1 MKKKIYLCLVIGL
14 LIASLTGCTVKK
26 NQVAYTVYPVGYL
39 ANRIIGD
46 KLQVVS
52 IQNDEIVQRATL
64 VDNYENQLELSQAL
78 FHVGSLEPY
87 LTVNNEQIKDT
98 KVSTNDLSVL
108 NAIYKFQRYTPVN
121 VDGTI
126 TYIESSYYK
135 GETFEKIDS
144 YEKDLYLWMDPIAML
159 SMAKDITKWLS
170 ANYSED
176 SNYFEE
182 NLVTLE
188 KDLVQLDAEYQKLAT
203 KLINEGKEIKFVSMT
218 PSFGN
223 WQKAYGFQV
232 YPVVLSKYGALPTDE
247 QLKVIKDRIIAD
259 NVQYIVYEPNLP
271 EDMVALLEQ
280 LESEL
285 GLKRVTMNNLSSL
298 TEKQKEENKDYVSIM
313 YENLSNLESM
323 ATAIPVVTST
333 KISEVTDQTTIDD
346 AGPHDD
352 LQAN

>member
-1 MKKKIYLCLVIGL
+1 MKKKIYLVLALGL
-14 LIASLTGCTVKK
+14 LIASLSGCAVKK

-64 VDNYENQLELSQAL
+64 VDDYENQLELSQNL
-78 FHVGSLEPY
+78 FHIGTLEPY
-87 LTVNNEQIKDT
+87 LTVNSEQIKKT
-98 KVSTNDLSVL
+98 KVGTNDLSVL

-121 VDGTI
+121 VDGTT

-135 GETFEKIDS
+135 GETFETIDS

-170 ANYSED
+170 TNYEED
-176 SNYFEE
+176 SKYFNE
-182 NLVTLE
+182 NLVNLE

-203 KLINEGKEIKFVSMT
+203 KLANEGKEIKFVSMT

-232 YPVVLSKYGALPTDE
+232 YPVVLSKFGALPTDE
-247 QLKVIKDRIIAD
+247 QLQVIKNRILAD

-271 EDMVALLEQ
+271 EDMIALLEQ
-280 LESEL
+280 LETEL

-298 TEKQKEENKDYVSIM
+298 TTTQKEENKDYVSIM
-313 YENLSNLESM
+313 YENLSSLESM
-323 ATAIPVVTST
+323 ATTIPVVTST
-333 KISEVTDQTTIDD
+333 KVTEQLDEKTVES
-346 AGPHDD
+346 GNPHDD
-352 LQAN
+352 IATN